1 MDRRH
6 AGVVAW
12 HISPNSPAAN
22 AGLRTDDRVLAIND
36 VPIHSPIDVTKRL
49 WRIGLWS
56 LAHYQIERGGK
67 EFEVQL
73 VIQPAERPSSIEN
86 YLSVVGLLY
95 LFIGL
100 FIFARRW
107 NATRAVHFY
116 IFCLVSF
123 VLYSFQYTGKLT
135 AFDWEIYW
143 AAIVARLLQPALL
156 LHFALVFPERASCFQ
171 SGTARSSRAIYGVP
185 GILLLVR
192 VLVGLRELGFMPSIE
207 ARNTLDRLDLACLG
221 IYFLLAALVF
231 VVSYRRASSG
241 ILRQQLKW
249 VTGGALAGIVPFL
262 LFYIVPYFLGVVPRP
277 WMNFSTVS
285 LVLIPL
291 CFGYAIIRYRL
302 MDVDIIFK
310 RGLAYTA
317 ASGGVVAVY
326 IAIVAADRSA
336 VPHGVALRNDGRR
349 HRDCRGGISVP
360 AVPRLDSGAP
370 GPLFLSG
377 PAGLSAHAD

>member
-1 MDRRH
+1 M
-6 AGVVAW
+6 VASR
-12 HISPNSPAAN
+12 ITRSSAA
-22 AGLRTDDRVLAIND
+22 A
-36 VPIHSPIDVTKRL
+36 K
-49 WRIGLWS
+49 
-56 LAHYQIERGGK
+56 Q
-67 EFEVQL
+67 FEAQL
-73 VIQPAERPSSIEN
+73 VIQPAERPASIEN
-86 YLSVVGLLY
+86 YLSVVGVLY

-135 AFDWEIYW
+135 PFDWEIYW
-143 AAIVARLLQPALL
+143 AGIVAQASAARVAAAFRPGLSGAPPGFQ
-156 LHFALVFPERASCFQ
+156 RA
-171 SGTARSSRAIYGVP
+171 GAMLGAIYGVP

-207 ARNTLDRLDLACLG
+207 ARNALDRLDLACLG
-221 IYFLLAALVF
+221 IYFLLAAVVF
-231 VVSYRRASSG
+231 VISYRRASSG

-262 LFYIVPYFLGVVPRP
+262 LLYIVPYFLGVVPRP
-277 WMNFSTVS
+277 WMNFSAIS

-326 IAIVAADRSA
+326 IAF
-336 VPHGVALRNDGRR
+336 VALIGALFHTAVAFRDDGRR
-349 HRDCRGGISVP
+349 DRHRRGRVFVP
-360 AVPRLDSGAP
+360 AVSRLDSGAP
-370 GPLFLSG
+370 GPVLLPG
-377 PAGLSAHAD
+377 PPGLPPHAD